1 MEKEGNM
8 AFLKIKFDINP
19 EEIVENKLSF
29 PNSKIARL
37 IYREKNG
44 FFYEFEF
51 KTVFEYLGKKE
62 EISNKIYMFKGKPI
76 EGDLS
81 KYSLLDGSE
90 SEIKIPDYKNSYFA
104 AKEELKR
111 RVQEKVNEIS
121 RMLEGSFE
129 KERKRIENDFVSETK
144 QFQEKLK
151 EVADRLMEY
160 ARKGE
165 IEKISE
171 EKKLIDSMKEKSS
184 FGDLEK
190 DKERAIQLENQKHIL
205 NSENKLERAVIIYYP
220 IYVFTL
226 DIEKDNLKK
235 TFSLEFDPVLDEV
248 SGISCENCSN
258 KVKEIL
264 VCPSGHSV
272 CKNCFSVQFHFMV
285 ADRF

>member
-19 EEIVENKLSF
+19 EEIVKNKLSF

-121 RMLEGSFE
+121 RMLEGRFE
-129 KERKRIENDFVSETK
+129 KERKRIENDFVSE
-144 QFQEKLK
+144 
-151 EVADRLMEY
+151 
-160 ARKGE
+160 KGSSS
-165 IEKISE
+165 KISN
-171 EKKLIDSMKEKSS
+171 
-184 FGDLEK
+184 G
-190 DKERAIQLENQKHIL
+190 
-205 NSENKLERAVIIYYP
+205 
-220 IYVFTL
+220 
-226 DIEKDNLKK
+226 
-235 TFSLEFDPVLDEV
+235 
-248 SGISCENCSN
+248 
-258 KVKEIL
+258 
-264 VCPSGHSV
+264 
-272 CKNCFSVQFHFMV
+272 
-285 ADRF
+285 